1 MRGNIMGNEQIN
13 AESFGSLSQAEA
25 ELAGA
30 FGEDA
35 LSLDDALA
43 SVGDDALSDSEIQ
56 AAIELAEQLQG

>member
-1 MRGNIMGNEQIN
+1 MGNEQIK
-13 AESFGSLSQAEA
+13 AESFGSLSPAEA

-35 LSLDDALA
+35 LSFEDALA
-43 SVGDDALSDSEIQ
+43 SVGDDALSDDEIQ